1 MHETL
6 GLFQEVRLVQV
17 VQLVTL
23 YLISETCWS
32 KLILKL
38 CTNTF
43 V

>member
-6 GLFQEVRLVQV
+6 GPFQEVRLVQV

-32 KLILKL
+32 KLILQF
-38 CTNTF
+38 CANTF